1 MDTLFW
7 TSLGAM
13 ALLLLAR
20 FVLPIVAPDTM
31 LARWLTAA
39 IKFGD
44 DESDPDREQH

>member
-1 MDTLFW
+1 
-7 TSLGAM
+7 M

-20 FVLPIVAPDTM
+20 FLVPAIAPDTM

-44 DESDPDREQH
+44 DESDPDREQR